1 MLRVYKRQ
9 SLTTGAVMLEL
20 DVAVYTVLCKLD
32 QTFLYYTLQYYA
44 ILYITRLYYKYIMS
58 FRD

>member
-1 MLRVYKRQ
+1 
-9 SLTTGAVMLEL
+9 MLEL

-44 ILYITRLYYKYIMS
+44 ILYITRLYYKYIIS